1 MSEKVQERKKATIQ
15 DDSREAQIALHCG
28 LEQVIGR
35 AGVDAR
41 DQNGYPYELK
51 SATKR
56 GISTARDVGLH
67 TIEVWRKRYW
77 IIAIGSSYVEEGG
90 YKRFEI
96 TALYIAHPDHLD
108 ERFSQLEQTINNRL
122 APCEEVL
129 KAAQAAG
136 VKAEILQKCRSVI
149 ERGITLN
156 NPKISI
162 RLIEKNATRLDEKN
176 PSQSQEQIQE
186 FVTKF
191 PLKR

>member
-1 MSEKVQERKKATIQ
+1 MSEKDQKRKEATIQ

-28 LEQVIGR
+28 LQQVIGR

-41 DQNGYPYELK
+41 DKNGYPYELK

-67 TIEVWRKRYW
+67 TIDLWRKRYW
-77 IIAIGSSYVEEGG
+77 IIAIGSSYIEEGG
-90 YKRFEI
+90 YKKFEI
-96 TALYIAHPDHLD
+96 TALYIAHPDHLE
-108 ERFSQLEQTINNRL
+108 ERFSQIEQRIKDRL

-129 KAAQAAG
+129 KAAEAAG
-136 VKAEILQKCRSVI
+136 IEAEVLQKCRAVI
-149 ERGITLN
+149 ERGVTLN

-162 RLIEKNATRLDEKN
+162 RLIEKNATRLDERN